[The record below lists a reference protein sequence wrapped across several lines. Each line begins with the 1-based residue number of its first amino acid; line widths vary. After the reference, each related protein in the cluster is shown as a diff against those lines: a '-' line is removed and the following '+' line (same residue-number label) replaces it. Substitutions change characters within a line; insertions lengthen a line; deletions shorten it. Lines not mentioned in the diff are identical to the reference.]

1 MGTVN
6 KIIDGGFSNIIQ
18 TRAPFESVEGS
29 WSPVMTSP
37 GGVLDFTTATST
49 GYYQKVGNL
58 VHISFAFSGNTFTP
72 NGESGNLQVGGLPLP
87 IGSVSGGPPSLGVA
101 YSTTDSIDSCAAWA
115 NGSVLNLIH
124 NHNFVNVSV
133 VGNGSNFTVY
143 GSLSYWVATI

>member
-1 MGTVN
+1 MASVN

-18 TRAPFESVEGS
+18 TRAPFESVEGT
-29 WSPVMTSP
+29 WNPVMTSP
-37 GGVLDFTTATST
+37 GGTLNFNTSIVS

-58 VHISFAFSGNTFTP
+58 VHISFAFSGNTFNP
-72 NGESGNLQVGGLPLP
+72 NGESGNLQVGGLPFP
-87 IGSVSGGPPSLGVA
+87 IGSVGDGPPSLGVA
-101 YSTTDSIDSCAAWA
+101 YSTTDTIDSCVAWA

>member
-6 KIIDGGFSNIIQ
+6 KIIDGGFSTVLQ
-18 TRAPFESVEGS
+18 TRAPFESVEGT
-29 WSPVMTSP
+29 WNPVMTSP
-37 GGVLDFTTATST
+37 GGTLDFDTSIVS

-58 VHISFAFSGNTFTP
+58 VHISFAFSGTNHNT
-72 NGESGNLQVGGLPLP
+72 NGESGNLQVGGLPFP

-124 NHNFVNVSV
+124 NNNFVTVSV

>member
-18 TRAPFESVEGS
+18 TKAPFESVEGT

-37 GGVLDFTTATST
+37 GGTLDFDSSTST

-58 VHISFAFSGNTFTP
+58 VHISFAFSGVNFNS
-72 NGESGNLQVGGLPLP
+72 NGESGNLQVGGLPFP

-124 NHNFVNVSV
+124 NVTFVNVSV

-143 GSLSYWVATI
+143 GSCSYWVATI

>member
-18 TRAPFESVEGS
+18 TRAPFESIEGA
-29 WSPVMTSP
+29 WNPVMTSP
-37 GGVLDFTTATST
+37 GGTLNFNTSIVS

-58 VHISFAFSGNTFTP
+58 VHISFAFSGNGFNS
-72 NGESGNLQVGGLPLP
+72 NGESGNLQVGGLPFP
-87 IGSVSGGPPSLGVA
+87 IGSVGDGPPSLGVA
-101 YSTTDSIDSCAAWA
+101 YSTTDTIDSCAAWA

>member
-1 MGTVN
+1 MASVN

-18 TRAPFESVEGS
+18 TRAPFESIEGA
-29 WSPVMTSP
+29 WNPVMTSP
-37 GGVLDFTTATST
+37 GGTLNFNTSIVS

-58 VHISFAFSGNTFTP
+58 VHISFAFSGNGFNP
-72 NGESGNLQVGGLPLP
+72 NGESGTLQVGGLPFP
-87 IGSVSGGPPSLGVA
+87 IGSVGDGPPSLGVA

>member
-1 MGTVN
+1 MASVN
-6 KIIDGGFSNIIQ
+6 KTIDGGFSNIIQ
-18 TRAPFESVEGS
+18 TRAPLESVEGS
-29 WSPVMTSP
+29 WNPVITSP
-37 GGVLDFTTATST
+37 GGVLDFDTSTST

-58 VHISFAFSGNTFTP
+58 VHISFAFSGNNHNTD
-72 NGESGNLQVGGLPLP
+72 GESGNLQVGGLPFP

-101 YSTTDSIDSCAAWA
+101 YSTTDSIDACAAWA

-124 NHNFVNVSV
+124 NNNFVTVSV

>member
-1 MGTVN
+1 MASVN

-18 TRAPFESVEGS
+18 TRAPFESVEGT
-29 WSPVMTSP
+29 WNPVMTSP
-37 GGVLDFTTATST
+37 GGTLAFNTSIVS

-58 VHISFAFSGNTFTP
+58 VHISFAFSGNSFNP
-72 NGESGNLQVGGLPLP
+72 NGESGNLQVGGLPFP
-87 IGSVSGGPPSLGVA
+87 IGSVGAGPPSLGVA

-143 GSLSYWVATI
+143 GSCSYWVATI

>member
-6 KIIDGGFSNIIQ
+6 KIIDGGFSTVLQ
-18 TRAPFESVEGS
+18 TRAPFESVEGI
-29 WSPVMTSP
+29 WNPVMTSP
-37 GGVLDFTTATST
+37 GGNLNFSTSIVS

-72 NGESGNLQVGGLPLP
+72 NGESGNLQVGGLPFP
-87 IGSVSGGPPSLGVA
+87 IGSVGDGPPSLGMA
-101 YSTTDSIDSCAAWA
+101 YSTTDTIDACAAWA

-133 VGNGSNFTVY
+133 IGNGSNFTVY
-143 GSLSYWVATI
+143 GSCSYWVATI

>member
-6 KIIDGGFSNIIQ
+6 KIIDGGFSSIIQ

-37 GGVLDFTTATST
+37 GGVLDFDSSTST

-58 VHISFAFSGNTFTP
+58 VHISFAFSGNNHNTD
-72 NGESGNLQVGGLPLP
+72 GESGNLQVGGLPFP

-101 YSTTDSIDSCAAWA
+101 YSTTDNIDSCAAWA

-124 NHNFVNVSV
+124 NHNFVTVSV

>member
-1 MGTVN
+1 MASVN
-6 KIIDGGFSNIIQ
+6 KTIDGGFSNIIQ
-18 TRAPFESVEGS
+18 TRAPFESVEGT

-37 GGVLDFTTATST
+37 GGVLDFDSSTST

-58 VHISFAFSGNTFTP
+58 VHISFAFSGINH
-72 NGESGNLQVGGLPLP
+72 NSDGESGNLQVGGLPLP

-124 NHNFVNVSV
+124 NNNFVTVSV

>member
-6 KIIDGGFSNIIQ
+6 KIIDGGFSTVLQ
-18 TRAPFESVEGS
+18 TRAPFESVEGI

-37 GGVLDFTTATST
+37 GGTLDFDTSIVS

-58 VHISFAFSGNTFTP
+58 VHISFAFSGTNHNT
-72 NGESGNLQVGGLPLP
+72 NGESGNLQVGGLPFP

-101 YSTTDSIDSCAAWA
+101 YSTTDSIDACAAWA

-124 NHNFVNVSV
+124 NNNFVTVSV

>member
-18 TRAPFESVEGS
+18 TRAPFESIEGT
-29 WSPVMTSP
+29 WNPVMTSP
-37 GGVLDFTTATST
+37 GGTLDFSTSVVS

-58 VHISFAFSGNTFTP
+58 VHISFAFSGNTFNP
-72 NGESGNLQVGGLPLP
+72 NGESGNLQVGGLPFP
-87 IGSVSGGPPSLGVA
+87 IGSVGDGPPSLGVA
-101 YSTTDSIDSCAAWA
+101 YSTTDTIDSCAAWA